1 MPFSVRWFVLPE
13 TLEDDPDYDQA
24 LNVLITEFGLDC
36 ELGREIGPKCTMRLI
51 RQLLSKPFLLP
62 MMCPGEN
69 TLVPLGVDVDGGK
82 AFDLLVVVQPTVFK
96 VSGAEFPESFLS
108 DVESI
113 QESWDT
119 SSVPIQYQS
128 LI

>member
-1 MPFSVRWFVLPE
+1 MCDATDQTTAEQAIPVA
-13 TLEDDPDYDQA
+13 DD
-24 LNVLITEFGLDC
+24 
-36 ELGREIGPKCTMRLI
+36 
-51 RQLLSKPFLLP
+51 
-62 MMCPGEN
+62 MCPGEN

-113 QESWDT
+113 QESWDY